1 MHLTGNHI
9 GRSAVFRRRMLIV
22 AMALPAPLAIASPAA
37 ALTHHPQ
44 GSYASFADCPLSNN
58 AVELCTVANTI
69 SGEITVGNRR
79 VPITKTIRLQ
89 GGLVENPQATEFE
102 FVAAED
108 GNTMSKTAMN
118 VPGGLLGIEAPRWWP
133 TILRELFNKTVTSG
147 KMTGVTETTE
157 LAEPASAIKL
167 NTTNLI
173 IREGVAMKLPVKI
186 KLNNAFL
193 GSECYIGSAS
203 SPVILNLV
211 TGTTSPPG
219 PNKPI
224 SGRLGTLEFLEGASV
239 ISIGGNSLVDNA
251 FSAPGANGCGG
262 IFAPLVDQLVDSIVG
277 VPSAAGHNTATL
289 NGKLEVAAPEAIRES
304 E

>member
-1 MHLTGNHI
+1 MHLTSDHI
-9 GRSAVFRRRMLIV
+9 GRSTGFRRRMLIV

-37 ALTHHPQ
+37 ALAHHPQ
-44 GSYASFADCPLSNN
+44 GSYAPFADCPLSNN
-58 AVELCTVANTI
+58 AVELCTVANTT
-69 SGEITVGNRR
+69 SGEITVGDRR
-79 VPITKTIRLQ
+79 VPIAKTIRLQ
-89 GGLVENPQATEFE
+89 GGLVENAQDSEFE

-108 GNTMSKTAMN
+108 GNTMSKTAMT

-133 TILRELFNKTVTSG
+133 TILRELFNKTVIGG

-173 IREGVAMKLPVKI
+173 TREGVAMKLPVKI

-203 SPVILNLV
+203 SPVVLNLM
-211 TGTTSPPG
+211 TGTTSPSG

-224 SGRLGTLEFLEGASV
+224 SGRLGTLEFLEGV

-251 FSAPGANGCGG
+251 FSTPGANGCGG
-262 IFAPLVDQLVDSIVG
+262 LFAPLVDQLVDSIVG
-277 VPSAAGHNTATL
+277 VPSAAGHNAATL

>member
-9 GRSAVFRRRMLIV
+9 GRSSGFRKRMLIV
-22 AMALPAPLAIASPAA
+22 AMTLPVPLAIASPAA

-58 AVELCTVANTI
+58 AVELCTVANTT
-69 SGEITVGNRR
+69 SGEITVGDRR
-79 VPITKTIRLQ
+79 VPIAKTLRLQ
-89 GGLVENPQATEFE
+89 GGLVENAQESEFE

-108 GNTMSKTAMN
+108 GNTMSKTAMT

-133 TILRELFNKTVTSG
+133 TILRELFNKTVISG

-173 IREGVAMKLPVKI
+173 TREGVAMKLPVKI
-186 KLNNAFL
+186 KLSNAFL
-193 GSECYIGSAS
+193 GSECYIGSSS
-203 SPVILNLV
+203 SPIVLNLM

-224 SGRLGTLEFLEGASV
+224 SGRLGTLELLEGV

-251 FSAPGANGCGG
+251 FSTPGANGCGG
-262 IFAPLVDQLVDSIVG
+262 LFAPLVDQLVDSIVD

-289 NGKLEVAAPEAIRES
+289 NGKLEVAAPEAIRAS